1 MKYGQYQEMQNKDR
15 GGNDFAKLNEMAQN
29 SLENVDSKDI
39 TDAVGGGK
47 KKGTKK
53 KGTKKKGTQKKGT
66 QKKGTQKKGT
76 QKKGFKKKTSKWIQ
90 HVLKYSHTNNIPFRK
105 ALKLASRSYKK

>member
-66 QKKGTQKKGT
+66 QKKG
-76 QKKGFKKKTSKWIQ
+76 FKKKTSKWIQ